1 MPRRLLLLGFALLP
15 GCSNAPVAG
24 TLDCLFPS
32 RLRSAGGP
40 AELERLPAPS
50 RPVDPVPPI
59 ERSPFP
65 PQEPYPFD
73 DPRRTGPG
81 PAFGEPLRRP
91 TDPAPRPRSEDPPLL
106 RPPVGLEDPLPPPP
120 GVR

>member
-1 MPRRLLLLGFALLP
+1 MYHRLLPLFALALLA

-24 TLDCLFPS
+24 TLDCIFPS
-32 RLRSAGGP
+32 RLRSAGGAP
-40 AELERLPAPS
+40 DLERLPAPT

-59 ERSPFP
+59 ERSPLP

-73 DPRRTGPG
+73 DPRRTA
-81 PAFGEPLRRP
+81 PAFGEPLSRTP
-91 TDPAPRPRSEDPPLL
+91 TPAPRPQPGDPPLL